1 MSEISSRAVETQ
13 MLIRKPVDKVFEAFI
28 DPSITSQFWFTR
40 SSGKLE
46 TGKKYI
52 WEWEMYQV
60 SITILVKEIQQN
72 KKIIIEWGDPAT
84 VVEFIFQS
92 PGADRTYV
100 VIREYGFQLEGE
112 ELLQKINDSTGGFTT
127 VLDGLK
133 AFLEHGIRLNLIGD
147 KFAAG

>member
-1 MSEISSRAVETQ
+1 
-13 MLIRKPVDKVFEAFI
+13 MLIRKPVEKVFEAFI

-72 KKIIIEWGDPAT
+72 KKNYDIKKS
-84 VVEFIFQS
+84 Q
-92 PGADRTYV
+92 
-100 VIREYGFQLEGE
+100 
-112 ELLQKINDSTGGFTT
+112 ELK
-127 VLDGLK
+127 K
-133 AFLEHGIRLNLIGD
+133 
-147 KFAAG
+147 K